1 MVEFHFKLLFIS
13 GVIGIVSI
21 FTPVIFHI
29 GANFIY
35 QFWLWGSVM
44 HFGLNSN
51 EIGIVYDT
59 EIEFLIPGV
68 ISLILMMTASILI
81 LFTSL
86 KPKKRLEI
94 WVKYYI
100 IGGIVMI
107 ISPLFLIIS
116 WQIIYTLARDY
127 PTFWGVNYYWPS
139 ISIFLQSIA
148 GILALIMSIKIRI
161 KLIS

>member
-1 MVEFHFKLLFIS
+1 MVDFHFKLLFSS
-13 GVIGIVSI
+13 GVIGIISI

-44 HFGLNSN
+44 YFGLNSN

-68 ISLILMMTASILI
+68 IFFIIMLVISVLI
-81 LFTSL
+81 LFTIRKGNRMIEKL
-86 KPKKRLEI
+86 AKF
-94 WVKYYI
+94 YF

-107 ISPLFLIIS
+107 ISPLFLMIT
-116 WQIIYTLARDY
+116 WQIIYILVRDY
-127 PTFWGVNYYWPS
+127 PTFWGTNYYWPS
-139 ISIFLQSIA
+139 IAIFLQFLA
-148 GILALIMSIKIRI
+148 GILAVLASLKIRD
-161 KLIS
+161 K

>member
-1 MVEFHFKLLFIS
+1 MVEFHFKLLFFS
-13 GVIGIVSI
+13 GIIGIISI

-29 GANFIY
+29 SANFIY

-44 HFGLNSN
+44 YFGLNSN

-59 EIEFLIPGV
+59 EIEFLIPAV
-68 ISLILMMTASILI
+68 IILILIMATSVLF

-94 WVKYYI
+94 WARYYM

-116 WQIIYTLARDY
+116 WQIIYTLVRDY

-139 ISIFLQSIA
+139 IAIFLQLIA
-148 GILALIMSIKIRI
+148 GILALVLSLKIRI
-161 KLIS
+161 KIIN